1 VCGVLAAMGVLLPG
15 NDIAASALIPL
26 IDTKNKIVKT
36 TVKNV
41 NKLTVKNG
49 EKPAVKISSEL
60 VGDVVEAVSNGAVSC
75 VATLTVSDVLS
86 DDSVGVNGTGRD
98 TDGDALGLNGTTV
111 HDNAVSTAV
120 TVEKSSSN
128 SDGSGVATSGVSVTE
143 ECATVTARDSGEK
156 EKENGCSA
164 INTEA
169 VGMEIEVNM
178 DNTADSDHNHD
189 VGSHTNGN
197 NLNTTTGISDAEAA
211 AEPKDTS
218 MNMTVTFEDNSNGI
232 ASDDGD
238 KVVSDMAAVIPEITI
253 EKIEMKIKSQEN
265 GDQLQAEKYEKG
277 AISVLLKDS
286 DVCSIV
292 KIETDNGREIEV
304 EKEVE
309 FKDENETESDTDDGD
324 TLDLQPN
331 EGVLEFLERRW
342 GDLLQNYLKEEE
354 LRSKLRI
361 LQENIAAAA
370 AQANICAPSFP
381 PTSSSSF
388 GAVNSSFP
396 LSINTDLG
404 NGIEKYGDGIQ
415 DGNNPHTDLSL
426 DYSGYSPS
434 NMSTSLFLFGS
445 EELEDS
451 YPVSPALLLSPTV
464 AMSIAKAHATMSN
477 SQFFPETDSSAAE
490 ASSKGDIS
498 DTIENQENNEIEITS
513 ENNGS
518 KGSSSLTGND
528 NVIVNEESNTS
539 DENFSILM
547 QSSLADDFSPEY
559 QDMPKQGITTFP
571 NSPANGISGGN
582 GDFEGVFSSN
592 PGSSY
597 FELNNSGNS
606 SAEMK
611 IENDDSYNDAIM
623 NFLSG
628 DNAAAGDASCGSTGV
643 TPSAPLSGLVSLSGN
658 GAVSSVGNVD
668 TAAISDAT
676 CTNNNNS
683 INSGNNSNANIN
695 NDNNNSSSSSS
706 SSRAGS
712 KSTAKRTSN
721 QRLWKIN
728 PYLFPSQTQLLAFSD
743 HENDKSTEGD
753 NAAVV
758 SCSKITVKSETD
770 YSAELETINDEI
782 TDGNN
787 DAKAKSPLPIA
798 KLSEVNMNGT
808 TTLQKLFEIDTENLN
823 RETNIVTCES
833 INNLNTMKNVKINN
847 ILKNNHKAEP
857 SYGKKISS
865 RSSKELK
872 ILLSDPEKVL
882 SAWMHASHEEVC
894 ALELEESIIR
904 R

>member
-1 VCGVLAAMGVLLPG
+1 VCGVLAAMGILLPG

-26 IDTKNKIVKT
+26 IDTKNKVVKA

-41 NKLTVKNG
+41 NKITVKNG
-49 EKPAVKISSEL
+49 EKPTVKISSEV
-60 VGDVVEAVSNGAVSC
+60 VGEVVEAVSNGAVSS
-75 VATLTVSDVLS
+75 VATLTVSDVLTDES
-86 DDSVGVNGTGRD
+86 GSVNGIGREA
-98 TDGDALGLNGTTV
+98 DGDVVGLNGTAV
-111 HDNAVSTAV
+111 HDHAVSTAV
-120 TVEKSSSN
+120 TIDK
-128 SDGSGVATSGVSVTE
+128 SDGTSVAMSGVCVTE
-143 ECATVTARDSGEK
+143 ECTAVSAKDSREK

-164 INTEA
+164 ISTKTE
-169 VGMEIEVNM
+169 GMDIEANA
-178 DNTADSDHNHD
+178 DNNSESSHSHD
-189 VGSHTNGN
+189 VGSHTNGSD
-197 NLNTTTGISDAEAA
+197 LNMKTGISEAEAV
-211 AEPKDTS
+211 AETEDTS
-218 MNMTVTFEDNSNGI
+218 MDVTVIFEDSSNGVP
-232 ASDDGD
+232 SDDGEI
-238 KVVSDMAAVIPEITI
+238 VMSETTAVIPDIAI
-253 EKIEMKIKSQEN
+253 EKIEMKIKLQEN
-265 GDQLQAEKYEKG
+265 GEELPAGKEEKG
-277 AISVLLKDS
+277 AILAVLKDS
-286 DVCSIV
+286 DVSSIV
-292 KIETDNGREIEV
+292 KIERDNGREIEV

-309 FKDENETESDTDDGD
+309 VKDENETESDTDDGD
-324 TLDLQPN
+324 TLDPQPN

-381 PTSSSSF
+381 TTSAF
-388 GAVNSSFP
+388 GANPPAFNPVTTSFP

-404 NGIEKYGDGIQ
+404 NGIGKYGDGIQ
-415 DGNNPHTDLSL
+415 DANNPHTDLSL

-464 AMSIAKAHATMSN
+464 ALSIAKAHATMSN
-477 SQFFPETDSSAAE
+477 SQFFPETESSEAE
-490 ASSKGDIS
+490 ASKA
-498 DTIENQENNEIEITS
+498 DTSHNIENHGNIEMEITS
-513 ENNGS
+513 ENNENKES
-518 KGSSSLTGND
+518 SSSLNGND

-559 QDMPKQGITTFP
+559 QDIPKQGITTFP

-582 GDFEGVFSSN
+582 GGFEGVFSSN
-592 PGSSY
+592 PGSSF
-597 FELNNSGNS
+597 FELNNNGNS
-606 SAEMK
+606 SAELK
-611 IENDDSYNDAIM
+611 IENEDSYNDAIL

-628 DNAAAGDASCGSTGV
+628 DNTAAGDTSCGSAGI

-658 GAVSSVGNVD
+658 EAISNTGNAD
-668 TAAISDAT
+668 TAAVFDAT
-676 CTNNNNS
+676 SINNNISSINNNDNSNISTNTNNN
-683 INSGNNSNANIN
+683 
-695 NDNNNSSSSSS
+695 SSSS

-728 PYLFPSQTQLLAFSD
+728 PYLFPSQTQLFAFSD
-743 HENDKSTEGD
+743 HENDKSTEGE

-758 SCSKITVKSETD
+758 SCSKVTVKSETD
-770 YSAELETINDEI
+770 YSTALETINEEI
-782 TDGNN
+782 TDGNTQV
-787 DAKAKSPLPIA
+787 KSPVPPA
-798 KLSEVNMNGT
+798 NLSEVNTNGT
-808 TTLQKLFEIDTENLN
+808 TTLQKLFDIDTENLN

-833 INNLNTMKNVKINN
+833 INNFNTMKNVKINN
-847 ILKNNHKAEP
+847 NLKNNHKVEP

-872 ILLSDPEKVL
+872 LLLSNPEKVL
-882 SAWMHASHEEVC
+882 SAWMNASHEEVC